1 MKNRIHIGTSGW
13 SYKHWKGIFYPPKL
27 KPTEWIAFY
36 SDHFKTTEIN
46 GSFYKLPSKE
56 TVIEWMKKVPADF
69 LFCPKMSRFLTHM
82 KKLNAPE
89 EPLERFFGIFGPMKK
104 MMGPV
109 LFQLPAVL
117 KFDYNKADHLY
128 HLLRSKYRKY
138 EFVMEVRS
146 DTWLLEESLILMA
159 KYDIGL
165 VISQSGERFP
175 YSEMITAKNI
185 YIRFHGP
192 HALYSSSYSD
202 QMLKEF
208 AKKFKKWEK
217 AGHEIWAFFNNDVHA
232 YAIEDGKRLLKLLKN

>member
-1 MKNRIHIGTSGW
+1 
-13 SYKHWKGIFYPPKL
+13 
-27 KPTEWIAFY
+27 
-36 SDHFKTTEIN
+36 
-46 GSFYKLPSKE
+46 
-56 TVIEWMKKVPADF
+56 
-69 LFCPKMSRFLTHM
+69 M

-89 EPLERFFGIFGPMKK
+89 EPLERFFGIFGLMKK

-117 KFDYNKADHLY
+117 KFNYDKADHLY
-128 HLLRSKYRKY
+128 YLLRSKYQKY
-138 EFVMEVRS
+138 EFVMEVRH
-146 DTWLLEESLILMA
+146 DTWLLEESLTLMA

-202 QMLKEF
+202 QVLKEF
-208 AKKFKKWEK
+208 ATKFKKWEK
-217 AGHEIWAFFNNDVHA
+217 AGHEIWVFFNNDVHG
-232 YAIEDGKRLLKLLKN
+232 YAIEDGKRLLKLLENKKQRG